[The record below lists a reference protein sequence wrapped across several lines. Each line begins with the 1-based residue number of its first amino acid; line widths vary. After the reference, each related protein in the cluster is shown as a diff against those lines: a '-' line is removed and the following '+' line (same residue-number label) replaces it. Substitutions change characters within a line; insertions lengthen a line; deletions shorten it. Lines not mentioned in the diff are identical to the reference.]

1 MRFLPLLWAG
11 LWRKRTRTVFT
22 LLSIVVAFVLFGML
36 QGVNA
41 VFSNALNASAVDRL
55 SVVSRVSFTEPLPFS
70 YLTQIESL
78 PGVAGVAYQSWFG
91 TYYQDPKNF
100 VFSFPLDPMRFFPL
114 YPEFKVAPEELA
126 ALVRTRTGALVGR
139 ELAKKYGWQIGDRVP
154 LHSVIW
160 TQANG
165 SSDWLFDIVGIYDA
179 PADPNQAISFFFNHS
194 YFDEA
199 RSFSKGTV
207 GWYIVKVK
215 NPARAMQVAAAIDQR
230 FANSAD
236 ETKTQSEKE
245 FAQAFIKQQADISF
259 IVSSILG
266 AVFFTLLFLT
276 GNTMMQ
282 SVRERVPEL
291 AVLKTL
297 GFTDF
302 AVVVLILAE
311 ALLLCII
318 AALIG
323 LAIAACIFPAL
334 KSIIGEAHL
343 PIGVVALGAAV
354 AVLLALITGLP
365 PAWRTTRLHIV
376 DALAER

>member
-1 MRFLPLLWAG
+1 MKFLPLLWAG

-41 VFSNALNASAVDRL
+41 VFNNAVNAAAVDRL
-55 SVVSRVSFTEPLPFS
+55 DVVSRVTFTEPLPYG
-70 YLTQIESL
+70 YLSQIESI

-100 VFSFPLDPMRFFPL
+100 VFSFPLDPERFFPL
-114 YPEFKVAPEELA
+114 FPELLLPKDELA
-126 ALVRTRTGALVGR
+126 SLVHTRTGAVIGR
-139 ELAKKYGWQIGDRVP
+139 DLAKKYGWKVGDRVP

-160 TQANG
+160 TQASNG
-165 SSDWLFDIVGIYDA
+165 SSDWQFDIVGIFDGPTNDA
-179 PADPNQAISFFFNHS
+179 SSFFFNYS

-199 RSFSKGTV
+199 RAFSKGKV

-215 NPARAMQVAAAIDQR
+215 NPKEAMQVAAAIDKH
-230 FANSAD
+230 FANSPD
-236 ETKTQSEKE
+236 ETKTQTEKE
-245 FAQAFIKQQADISF
+245 FSQSFIKQQADINF
-259 IVSSILG
+259 IVTAILG

-297 GFTDF
+297 GFTDS
-302 AVVVLILAE
+302 AVVALVLAE
-311 ALLLCII
+311 ALVLCLI

-323 LAIAACIFPAL
+323 LGIAALIFPAM
-334 KSIIGEAHL
+334 KDYIGEAHL
-343 PIGVVALGAAV
+343 PANVLVSGAAL
-354 AVLLALITGLP
+354 AVLLALCTGLP
-365 PAWRTTRLHIV
+365 PAWRTARLNIV
-376 DALAER
+376 DALAAR

>member
-1 MRFLPLLWAG
+1 VKFLPLLWAG

-41 VFSNALNASAVDRL
+41 VFNNAVNAAAVDRL
-55 SVVSRVSFTEPLPFS
+55 DVVSRVTFTEPLPYG
-70 YLTQIESL
+70 YLSQIESI

-100 VFSFPLDPMRFFPL
+100 VFSFPLDPERFFPL
-114 YPEFKVAPEELA
+114 FPELLLPKDELA
-126 ALVRTRTGALVGR
+126 SLVHTRTGAVIGR
-139 ELAKKYGWQIGDRVP
+139 DLAKKYGWKIGDRVP

-160 TQANG
+160 TQASNG
-165 SSDWLFDIVGIYDA
+165 SSDWQFDIVGIFDGPTNDA
-179 PADPNQAISFFFNHS
+179 SSFFFNYS

-199 RSFSKGTV
+199 RAFSKGKV

-215 NPARAMQVAAAIDQR
+215 NPKEAMQVAAAIDKH
-230 FANSAD
+230 FANSPD
-236 ETKTQSEKE
+236 ETKTQTEKE
-245 FAQAFIKQQADISF
+245 FSQSFIKQQADINF
-259 IVSSILG
+259 IVTAILG

-297 GFTDF
+297 GFTDS
-302 AVVVLILAE
+302 AVVALVLAE
-311 ALLLCII
+311 ALVLCLI

-323 LAIAACIFPAL
+323 LGIAALIFPAM
-334 KSIIGEAHL
+334 KDYIGEAHL
-343 PIGVVALGAAV
+343 PANVLVSGAAL
-354 AVLLALITGLP
+354 AVLLALCTGLP
-365 PAWRTTRLHIV
+365 PAWRTARLNIV
-376 DALAER
+376 DALAAR

>member
-1 MRFLPLLWAG
+1 MKFLPLLWAG

-41 VFSNALNASAVDRL
+41 VFNNAVNAAAVDRL
-55 SVVSRVSFTEPLPFS
+55 DVVSRVTFTEPLPYG
-70 YLTQIESL
+70 YLSQIESI

-100 VFSFPLDPMRFFPL
+100 VFSFPLDPERFFPL
-114 YPEFKVAPEELA
+114 FPELLLPKDELA
-126 ALVRTRTGALVGR
+126 SLVHTRTGAVIGR
-139 ELAKKYGWQIGDRVP
+139 DLAKKYGWKIGDRVP

-160 TQANG
+160 TQASNG
-165 SSDWLFDIVGIYDA
+165 SSDWQFDIVGIFDGPTNDA
-179 PADPNQAISFFFNHS
+179 SSFFFNYS

-199 RSFSKGTV
+199 RAFSKGKV

-215 NPARAMQVAAAIDQR
+215 NPKEAMQVAAAIDKH
-230 FANSAD
+230 FANSPD
-236 ETKTQSEKE
+236 ETKTQTEKE
-245 FAQAFIKQQADISF
+245 FSQSFIKQQADINF
-259 IVSSILG
+259 IVTAILG

-297 GFTDF
+297 GFTDS
-302 AVVVLILAE
+302 AVVALVLAE
-311 ALLLCII
+311 ALVLCLI

-323 LAIAACIFPAL
+323 LGIAALIFPAM
-334 KSIIGEAHL
+334 KDYIGEAHL
-343 PIGVVALGAAV
+343 PANVLVSGAAL
-354 AVLLALITGLP
+354 AVLLALCTGLP
-365 PAWRTTRLHIV
+365 PAWRTARLNIV
-376 DALAER
+376 DALAAR

>member
-1 MRFLPLLWAG
+1 MKFLPLLWAG

-41 VFSNALNASAVDRL
+41 VFNNAVNAAAVDRL
-55 SVVSRVSFTEPLPFS
+55 DVVSRVTFTEPLPYG
-70 YLTQIESL
+70 YLSQIESI

-100 VFSFPLDPMRFFPL
+100 VFSFPLDPERFFPL
-114 YPEFKVAPEELA
+114 FPELLLPKDELA
-126 ALVRTRTGALVGR
+126 SLVHTRTGAVIGR
-139 ELAKKYGWQIGDRVP
+139 DLAKKYGWKIGDRVP

-160 TQANG
+160 TQASDG
-165 SSDWLFDIVGIYDA
+165 SSDWQFDIVGIFDGPTNDA
-179 PADPNQAISFFFNHS
+179 SSFFFNYS

-199 RSFSKGTV
+199 RAFSKGKV

-215 NPARAMQVAAAIDQR
+215 NPKEAMQVAAAIDKH
-230 FANSAD
+230 FANSPD
-236 ETKTQSEKE
+236 ETKTQTEKE
-245 FAQAFIKQQADISF
+245 FSQSFIKQQADINF
-259 IVSSILG
+259 IVTAILG

-297 GFTDF
+297 GFTDS
-302 AVVVLILAE
+302 AVVALVLAE
-311 ALLLCII
+311 ALVLCLI

-323 LAIAACIFPAL
+323 LGIAALIFPAM
-334 KSIIGEAHL
+334 KDYIGEAHL
-343 PIGVVALGAAV
+343 PANVLVSGAAL
-354 AVLLALITGLP
+354 AVLLALCTGLP
-365 PAWRTTRLHIV
+365 PAWRTARLNIV
-376 DALAER
+376 DALAAR

>member
-1 MRFLPLLWAG
+1 MKFLPLLWAG
-11 LWRKRTRTVFT
+11 LWRKRTRTIFT
-22 LLSIVVAFVLFGML
+22 LLSIIVAFVLFGML
-36 QGVNA
+36 QGVNSVFNNA
-41 VFSNALNASAVDRL
+41 VNAAAVDRL

-70 YLTQIESL
+70 YLAQIESL
-78 PGVAGVAYQSWFG
+78 PGVAAVAYQSWFG

-100 VFSFPLDPMRFFPL
+100 VFSFPVDAARFFPL
-114 YPEFKVAPEELA
+114 YPELQLSKEALA
-126 ALVRTRTGALVGR
+126 TMVRTRTGAVVGR
-139 ELAKKYGWQIGDRVP
+139 ELAKKYGWQIGERVP

-165 SSDWLFDIVGIYDA
+165 SSDWQFDIVGIYDA
-179 PADPNQAISFFFNHS
+179 PNDPNQAVSFFFNHS

-199 RSFSKGTV
+199 RSFGKGTV
-207 GWYIVKVK
+207 GWYVVKVK
-215 NPARAMQVAAAIDQR
+215 DPAQAMLVAAAIDRR
-230 FANSAD
+230 FANSPD
-236 ETKTQSEKE
+236 ETKSQSEKE
-245 FAQAFIKQQADISF
+245 FTQAFIKQQADINF

-302 AVVVLILAE
+302 AVVMLILSE
-311 ALLLCII
+311 ALLLCLV

-323 LAIAACIFPAL
+323 LAIAAGIFPAM
-334 KSIIGEAHL
+334 KRFIGEAAL
-343 PIGVVALGAAV
+343 PLGVVALGAAV
-354 AVLLALITGLP
+354 AVLLAIVTGLP
-365 PAWRTTRLHIV
+365 PAWRTTRLNIV
-376 DALAER
+376 DALADR

>member
-1 MRFLPLLWAG
+1 MKFLPLLWAG

-41 VFSNALNASAVDRL
+41 VFNNAVNAAAVDRL
-55 SVVSRVSFTEPLPFS
+55 DVVSRVTFTEPLPYG
-70 YLTQIESL
+70 YLSQIESI

-100 VFSFPLDPMRFFPL
+100 VFSFPLDPERFFPL
-114 YPEFKVAPEELA
+114 FPELLLPKDELA
-126 ALVRTRTGALVGR
+126 SLVHTRTGAVIGR
-139 ELAKKYGWQIGDRVP
+139 DLAKKYGWKVGDRVP

-160 TQANG
+160 TQASNG
-165 SSDWLFDIVGIYDA
+165 SSDWQFDIVGIFDGPTNDA
-179 PADPNQAISFFFNHS
+179 SSFFFNYS

-199 RSFSKGTV
+199 RAFSKGKV

-215 NPARAMQVAAAIDQR
+215 NPKEAMQVAAAIDKH
-230 FANSAD
+230 FANSPD
-236 ETKTQSEKE
+236 ETKTQTEKE
-245 FAQAFIKQQADISF
+245 FSQSFIKQQADINF
-259 IVSSILG
+259 IVTAILG

-302 AVVVLILAE
+302 AVVALVLAE
-311 ALLLCII
+311 ALVLCLI

-323 LAIAACIFPAL
+323 LGIAALIFPAM
-334 KSIIGEAHL
+334 KDYIGEAHL
-343 PIGVVALGAAV
+343 PANVLVSGAAL
-354 AVLLALITGLP
+354 AVLLALCTGLP
-365 PAWRTTRLHIV
+365 PAWRTARLNIV
-376 DALAER
+376 DALAAR

>member
-1 MRFLPLLWAG
+1 VKFLPLVWAG
-11 LWRKRTRTVFT
+11 LWRKRARTIFT

-41 VFSNALNASAVDRL
+41 VFNNAVNAAAVDRL
-55 SVVSRVSFTEPLPFS
+55 DVVSRVTFTEPLPYA
-70 YLTQIESL
+70 YLSQIESI

-100 VFSFPLDPMRFFPL
+100 VFSFPLDPERFFPL
-114 YPEFKVAPEELA
+114 FPELQLPKDQLA
-126 ALVRTRTGALVGR
+126 ALVHTRTGAVVGR
-139 ELAKKYGWQIGDRVP
+139 DLAKKYGWKIGDRVP

-160 TQANG
+160 TQASNG
-165 SSDWLFDIVGIYDA
+165 SSDWQFDIVGIFDGPSADA
-179 PADPNQAISFFFNHS
+179 SSFFFNHS

-199 RSFSKGTV
+199 RAFSKGKV

-215 NPARAMQVAAAIDQR
+215 DPTSAMQVAAAIDKR
-230 FANSAD
+230 FANSPD
-236 ETKTQSEKE
+236 ETKTQTEKE
-245 FAQAFIKQQADISF
+245 FSQSFIKQQADINF
-259 IVSSILG
+259 IVTAILG

-297 GFTDF
+297 GFSGF
-302 AVVVLILAE
+302 AVVTLVLAE
-311 ALLLCII
+311 ALLLCLI

-323 LAIAACIFPAL
+323 LGIAALIFPAM
-334 KSIIGEAHL
+334 KDFIGEAHL
-343 PIGVVALGAAV
+343 PANVLILGVAL
-354 AVLLALITGLP
+354 AVLLALGTGLP
-365 PAWRTTRLHIV
+365 PAWRTARLNIV
-376 DALAER
+376 DALAGR